1 MPTSVDPAVDGPIE
15 ELILSGTAFGFG
27 LFNLVFSLL
36 PAKVKGVVG
45 FFGFHHDRKLALRA
59 LAVSAAKKDVH
70 SVFAGY
76 ASSCI
81 MSVQLSFNVFS
92 DYRWSLI
99 TESYS
104 YYLDFRRTKRIF

>member
-76 ASSCI
+76 ASSCTT
-81 MSVQLSFNVFS
+81 SVQLSLNVFS
-92 DYRWSLI
+92 
-99 TESYS
+99 
-104 YYLDFRRTKRIF
+104 

>member
-92 DYRWSLI
+92 
-99 TESYS
+99 
-104 YYLDFRRTKRIF
+104 